1 MEKHVEDAISGGLWL
16 FLGSLSVSLLG
27 FIFWLV
33 LSRIVGVEGVGVSS
47 SIISAVSIAVTITSA
62 GLNFAVIR
70 EVAANGAR
78 SFSASLILAV
88 LSGMLS
94 AVIVQPLIN
103 GLGYAVYGFFASI
116 LAFITVFSTVFQFSL
131 IGFEKF
137 KEFFYSALVGSLAKL
152 VVGIVLALLGYGVFA
167 LLLGYTSYPL
177 FVLIVACL
185 LLLPVLRNNSSG
197 ASLIDLKNLIVL
209 MLSNYPYMFSNQLLT
224 MLSIYLFAFLVREP
238 VSTGILYLSF
248 MIALAISAI
257 PSSIINA
264 SLPIGTRRNVDPF
277 TDSFRIGLAVA
288 TPIIVLAIALS
299 RLLLFLINP
308 RLVDGVLTLEILL
321 LSIAPLVAL
330 TTIIAKLNKDR
341 RIFSLGLIGF
351 TRLLAL
357 LVLLVL
363 FVGIY
368 GTLGVALSYLLA
380 NVVVLAVLLSR
391 YKRIAGI
398 FATIWGIH
406 ILSFLISC
414 IGVFNDY
421 VSAVISLTV
430 SIAILY
436 YAKILTFN
444 ELLNITRIIVSTL
457 KVRE

>member
-16 FLGSLSVSLLG
+16 FLGNLSISLLG
-27 FIFWLV
+27 FLFWMI
-33 LSRIVGVEGVGVSS
+33 LSRVVGVEGVGVSS
-47 SIISAVSIAVTITSA
+47 AIISAVSIAVTITSA

-78 SFSASLILAV
+78 SFTASLVLAV
-88 LSGMLS
+88 LSSMFS
-94 AVIVQPLIN
+94 TVIVQPLVYS
-103 GLGYAVYGFFASI
+103 LGYAVYGFFASV
-116 LAFITVFSTVFQFSL
+116 LAFITVFSAVFQFSL

-137 KEFFYSALVGSLAKL
+137 KEFFYSTLVGSLAKL
-152 VVGIVLALLGYGVFA
+152 VIGIVLAFLGYGVFA

-185 LLLPVLRNNSSG
+185 LLLPVLRNNSSR
-197 ASLIDLKNLIVL
+197 ASLVDLKNLIVL

-224 MLSIYLFAFLVREP
+224 MLSIYVFAYLVREP

-257 PSSIINA
+257 PSSIISA

-277 TDSFRIGLAVA
+277 IDSFRIGVAIA
-288 TPIIVLAIALS
+288 TPVIVLAIALS
-299 RLLLFLINP
+299 RSLLILINP
-308 RLVDGVLTLEILL
+308 GLVDGVLTLEILL

-330 TTIIAKLNKDR
+330 TTIITKLNKER

-357 LVLLVL
+357 LALVIL
-363 FVGIY
+363 FVETY
-368 GTLGVALSYLLA
+368 GTVGVALSYLLA
-380 NVVVLAVLLSR
+380 NIVVLIMLLPWYR
-391 YKRIAGI
+391 KLAGI

-414 IGVFNDY
+414 IGVFNEY
-421 VSAVISLTV
+421 VSAIISLTV
-430 SIAILY
+430 SIAVLY
-436 YAKILTFN
+436 YARILTFN
-444 ELLNITRIIVSTL
+444 ELLNITRIIVNTL
-457 KVRE
+457 KGRE